1 MNMKLFDVTK
11 KILREPKKLSE
22 DMDSIEDI
30 NNFVNK
36 FINH

>member
-22 DMDSIEDI
+22 DIDSIEDI
-30 NNFVNK
+30 ERYVND